1 MADEATDATEADWAN
16 KADMVAVSKA
26 NETDKA
32 NKAIATDV
40 TNANNNQLGRADK
53 IAGVANTADETK

>member
-1 MADEATDATEADWAN
+1 
-16 KADMVAVSKA
+16 MVAVSEA

-32 NKAIATDV
+32 NEAITTNV
-40 TNANNNQLGRADK
+40 TNANNNQLGRANE